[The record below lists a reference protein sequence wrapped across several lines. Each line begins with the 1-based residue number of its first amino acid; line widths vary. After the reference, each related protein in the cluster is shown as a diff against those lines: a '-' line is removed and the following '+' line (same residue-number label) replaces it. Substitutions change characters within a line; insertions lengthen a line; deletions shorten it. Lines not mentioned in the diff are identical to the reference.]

1 MKSRKEGKAMMKKFR
16 KILIISM
23 GSLIGLCLLLTTIS
37 AIANR
42 GLPQSSPVVETL
54 SEADKTRLAETIHIR
69 EQLGDAV
76 FPGWGQADIPAIIYN
91 EEYVFLISFPD
102 PPDGWVKVPAGIQ
115 RGNAWELMA
124 DDSFLGKPYY
134 RQRLVEPK
142 VSPEAFTVMVGDRW
156 VSSMPTLDWFK
167 ISLVDQ
173 IQDDL
178 PSFVAPIFPYQLF
191 VGQLVSGT
199 DQYITL
205 SAHETFHSFQGMT
218 TPDKFADAELINQY
232 EDQYPW
238 DDQSLQADW
247 KTELDFLADA
257 LRSNDP
263 NQTLEL
269 VRQFLALRAAR
280 RESANLSPEL
290 IAYEQ
295 HREWLEGLARYAEL
309 EIWRRA
315 FISSYV
321 PLSETNTLNDFKNYT
336 GFESRWSRELDQI
349 SRMANDVGDGRF
361 YYTGMAQAYLLDQ
374 LMPDWKTH
382 IFDDDIWL
390 DDLLNTATQSI
401 NSGD

>member
-1 MKSRKEGKAMMKKFR
+1 MKKTR
-16 KILIISM
+16 KILIVSISA
-23 GSLIGLCLLLTTIS
+23 LLGLCILLTTIS

-42 GLPQSSPVVETL
+42 GLPQSSPIVETL
-54 SEADKTRLAETIHIR
+54 SAADKTRLEEAMHIR
-69 EQLGDAV
+69 EQLGDTV
-76 FPGWGQADIPAIIYN
+76 FPGWGQADIPAILYN
-91 EEYVFLISFPD
+91 EEYVFLIGYSD

-115 RGNAWELMA
+115 RGGAWELLS
-124 DDSFLGKPYY
+124 DDYVLGEPYY
-134 RQRLVEPK
+134 RQRLAEPNN
-142 VSPEAFTVMVGDRW
+142 SPEAFTVMVGDRW

-167 ISLVDQ
+167 ISLIDQ
-173 IQDDL
+173 IQTDL

-232 EDQYPW
+232 ADQYPW

-257 LRSNDP
+257 LRSNDS
-263 NQTLEL
+263 TRALEL
-269 VRQFLALRAAR
+269 TRQFLALRAAR
-280 RESANLSPEL
+280 RESANLSHEL

-309 EIWRRA
+309 ETWRQA
-315 FISSYV
+315 FISGYV
-321 PLSETNTLNDFKNYT
+321 PLSETNALDDFKSYK

-349 SRMANDVGDGRF
+349 SRMANDAGDGRF

-374 LMPDWKTH
+374 LMPDWKTRVM
-382 IFDDDIWL
+382 DDGIWL
-390 DDLLNTATQSI
+390 DDLLKSATQSI
-401 NSGD
+401 NSND